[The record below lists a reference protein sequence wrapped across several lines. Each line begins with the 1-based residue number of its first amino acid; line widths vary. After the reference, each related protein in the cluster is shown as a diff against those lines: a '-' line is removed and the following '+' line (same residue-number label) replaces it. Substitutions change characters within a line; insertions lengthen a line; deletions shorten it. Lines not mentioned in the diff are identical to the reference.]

1 MQPVSRISRVEA
13 RRLDGLL
20 FDLDDTLLDHGKLTE
35 TAYSSL
41 FRLREAGL
49 SLYVVTG
56 RPSPWAHLLTR
67 IAPID
72 GGVAEN
78 GAIAWT
84 ADGKLL
90 DPAEGEQRALRRS
103 RTLDMVD
110 AVRRTFPD
118 LEPADDA
125 FERLTDFTFDI
136 GERRRVSPER
146 VAAVTAFARERG
158 ASIHTSSVHLHVT
171 FDALDKASG
180 VIRLLRSVST
190 ESAGRIVDPTAL
202 RDRYA
207 FIGDSENDAA
217 CFAAF
222 PISIGVANLRGRP
235 TVSPR
240 FRTSAA
246 RGAGFAEAARVISAL
261 RA

>member
-1 MQPVSRISRVEA
+1 MLPVSRISRDEA
-13 RRLDGLL
+13 RRLQGLL
-20 FDLDDTLLDHGKLTE
+20 FDLDDTLLDHGKLSE
-35 TAYSSL
+35 IAYSAL

-67 IAPID
+67 LAPID

-103 RTLDMVD
+103 RTLDTVD

-146 VAAVTAFARERG
+146 VALVTAFVRERG
-158 ASIHTSSVHLHVT
+158 ASVHTSSVHLHVT

-180 VIRLLRSVST
+180 VIRLLRSVS
-190 ESAGRIVDPTAL
+190 AGTPMDPTAV
-202 RDRYA
+202 RERYA

>member
-1 MQPVSRISRVEA
+1 MQPVTRISRVEA

-35 TAYSSL
+35 TAYSAL

-84 ADGKLL
+84 TDGKLL

-103 RTLDMVD
+103 RTLDLVD

-180 VIRLLRSVST
+180 VIRLLSAV
-190 ESAGRIVDPTAL
+190 SAGSDPTAL